1 MSRHYYVYLLANKSG
16 STIYAGVTS
25 DLQRRV
31 HEHKNKLVAGFTASY
46 GVDRLVYFE
55 IFDDPESAISREK
68 QIKAGPRQKKIDLVN
83 KANRRWRDLY
93 EEL

>member
-1 MSRHYYVYLLANKSG
+1 MSRQYYVYLLANKGG
-16 STIYAGVTS
+16 STIYTGVTS

-31 HEHKNKLVAGFTASY
+31 YQHKEKLVPGFTAGY
-46 GVDRLVYFE
+46 GVDRLVYYE
-55 IFDDPESAISREK
+55 VFDDPESAITREK

-83 KANRRWRDLY
+83 KANRPWRDLY